1 MFQIKGFNIPIHH
14 ALFLS
19 PQPVKATNKQ
29 HALWRVEKIGDM
41 ARWALETEVL
51 LSPKPGL
58 VDQLN
63 TGSHQ
68 DLTVDLMLRSA
79 RALMPL
85 FTQMAQAGQEHVE
98 ADLTLLRE
106 RIGHLGR
113 VAEEAM
119 MIETQGVNTHRGA
132 IWALGLL
139 ATAAGQLSAQQP
151 DNLTAQS
158 LCEQAGVL
166 ARLPDQYAPIVFSKG
181 LHATRRYK
189 INGAREEAQNG
200 FLSITECALPE
211 LRGSRHRGDSE
222 EAAQLNALLALMTRL
237 DDTCVLSRSGIEGL
251 ELMQSGAKEIL
262 ATDGSASLQG
272 MAKLIELN
280 KKMVAINASPGGA
293 ADLLAAT
300 LFVDA
305 LETQLSSHHEYD

>member
-1 MFQIKGFNIPIHH
+1 MLSSPVYHS
-14 ALFLS
+14 LFIS
-19 PQPVKATNKQ
+19 PQPVKVVGHCDLLFA
-29 HALWRVEKIGDM
+29 EKVGSM

-63 TGSHQ
+63 TGSHN

-79 RALMPL
+79 RTLMPF
-85 FTQMAQAGQEHVE
+85 FTQMAQAGQEYS
-98 ADLTLLRE
+98 DGDFTSLRE
-106 RIGHLGR
+106 QIGHLGR

-139 ATAAGQLSAQQP
+139 ATAVGQLSIQQP
-151 DNLTAQS
+151 NNLTVQS
-158 LCEQAGVL
+158 LCNQAGIL
-166 ARLPDQYAPIVFSKG
+166 ASLPDQHAPIVFSKG
-181 LHATRRYK
+181 LHVTRRYK

-222 EAAQLNALLALMTRL
+222 EAAQINALLALMARL

-251 ELMQSGAKEIL
+251 ELMQNGAKDIL
-262 ATDGSASLQG
+262 VVGGTASLQG

-293 ADLLAAT
+293 ADMLAAT

-305 LETQLSSHHEYD
+305 LETQLADHH

>member
-1 MFQIKGFNIPIHH
+1 M
-14 ALFLS
+14 LS
-19 PQPVKATNKQ
+19 SSYSSYMTSQPMTMISPVDVQQKSQTVGE
-29 HALWRVEKIGDM
+29 L

-79 RALMPL
+79 NTLKP
-85 FTQMAQAGQEHVE
+85 FFVEMAQMGQQSLHKKS
-98 ADLTLLRE
+98 LLQVRE
-106 RIGHLGR
+106 GIGHIGR
-113 VAEEAM
+113 VAEVAM
-119 MIETQGVNTHRGA
+119 MEETQGVNTHRGA

-139 ATAAGQLSAQQP
+139 ATAAGQLELGFSAEE
-151 DNLTAQS
+151 
-158 LCEQAGVL
+158 LCQQAGRL
-166 ARLPDQYAPIVFSKG
+166 AQLPDQYAPVGFSKG
-181 LHATRRYK
+181 LHATHRYK

-211 LRGSRHRGDSE
+211 LRRSRQRGDSE
-222 EAAQLNALLALMTRL
+222 DAAQLNALLALMARL
-237 DDTCVLSRSGIEGL
+237 SDTCVLSRSGLQGL
-251 ELMQSGAKEIL
+251 ELMQQGAKEIL
-262 ATDGSASLQG
+262 AIGGTSTLQG
-272 MAKLIELN
+272 VAKLIDLN

-305 LETQLSSHHEYD
+305 LETQLGA

>member
-1 MFQIKGFNIPIHH
+1 MLSSLIRHS
-14 ALFLS
+14 LFLS
-19 PQPVKATNKQ
+19 PQSTKVAGRCDLLFAEQ
-29 HALWRVEKIGDM
+29 VGGM

-63 TGSHQ
+63 TGSHN

-79 RALMPL
+79 RTLMPF
-85 FTQMAQAGQEHVE
+85 FTQMAQAGQ
-98 ADLTLLRE
+98 AYSNGDFTLLRE
-106 RIGHLGR
+106 QIGHIGR
-113 VAEEAM
+113 VAEKAM
-119 MIETQGVNTHRGA
+119 MIETHGVNTHRGA

-139 ATAAGQLSAQQP
+139 VAAAGLLSEQQS
-151 DNLTAQS
+151 DALTAQS
-158 LCEQAGVL
+158 LCYQAGIL
-166 ARLPDQYAPIVFSKG
+166 ACLPDQHAPIVFSNG

-251 ELMQSGAKEIL
+251 ELMQNDAKGIL
-262 ATDGSASLQG
+262 STGGTASLQG

-300 LFVDA
+300 LFVDV
-305 LETQLSSHHEYD
+305 LETQLAGHH